1 MADNINATYSQEERE
16 RIEAL
21 ASAYV
26 LGVLDE
32 NEPDFAEFEVLLE
45 ASDPLLGELL
55 EAGFDTTIAL
65 SDVAPQFNAPSHI
78 KEALLSKISILETK
92 TDRMVRYDRDKAPL
106 PSSTVS
112 LLRKKNRTIISISL
126 LGGLL
131 VCVLLAVLVV
141 KSDKLERYSGLT
153 KVLMRQSDSL
163 KLSNK
168 EFATD
173 DSLVRCVL
181 NMLQE
186 ENARLVTMTTTSQS
200 KHQHVFFSP
209 QQKMV
214 VVMRENLPAI
224 DSNHVYEIWAVV
236 GNTPK
241 PIGSFVVDP
250 HDKEPMYTFST
261 DLASAEAFGISIEE
275 KGAAPSPKS
284 EMIYIGEV
292 PRFGRN

>member
-1 MADNINATYSQEERE
+1 MANNITGTYSQEERE

-26 LGVLDE
+26 LGVLHE
-32 NEPDFAEFEVLLE
+32 NESEFAEFEALLE
-45 ASDPLLGELL
+45 AGDPLLGELL
-55 EAGFDTTIAL
+55 EVGFDTTIAL
-65 SDVAPQFNAPSHI
+65 FEAAPQFDAPSHI
-78 KEALLSKISILETK
+78 KETLLAKITTLEAT

-106 PSSTVS
+106 PAST
-112 LLRKKNRTIISISL
+112 LTTIRRKNRTIISISL
-126 LGGLL
+126 LGGL
-131 VCVLLAVLVV
+131 VICVLLALLVV

-163 KLSNK
+163 RLSNK
-168 EFATD
+168 EFAIN

-186 ENARLVTMTTTSQS
+186 ESARLVTMTTTLQS
-200 KHQHVFFSP
+200 KHQHVFYSP
-209 QQKMV
+209 MQKMV
-214 VVMRENLPAI
+214 VVMRENLPPI

-236 GNTPK
+236 GKTPI
-241 PIGSFVVDP
+241 PVGSFVVDP

-261 DLASAEAFGISIEE
+261 DLASAEAFGISIEQ
-275 KGAAPSPKS
+275 KGTAPSPKS
-284 EMIYIGEV
+284 EMIFVGEV